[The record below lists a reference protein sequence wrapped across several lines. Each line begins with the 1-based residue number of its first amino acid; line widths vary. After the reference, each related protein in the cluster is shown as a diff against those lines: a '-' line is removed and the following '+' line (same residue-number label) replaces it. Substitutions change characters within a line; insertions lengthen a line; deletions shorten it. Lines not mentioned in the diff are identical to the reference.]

1 MPYDRTL
8 LSKDQLAGEDAG
20 ACVALS
26 ERPAYADAGIDV
38 RLGVRAVRL
47 PAGESRV
54 ELSDGDELAF
64 DRLVVCTGGRP
75 VMPEALVA
83 PGVLALREAADLPRV
98 HDALARVRHLV
109 IIGGG
114 FIGGEV
120 ASAAVKRYAP
130 VTLVEAAS
138 APLAPVLGDDV
149 AGRLAGMH
157 RAAGVELVCGTPVRG
172 VRRERDG
179 LGVVLSD
186 GRTLWAD
193 AVLVGVGMTPNVEW
207 LEGSG
212 VELDDG
218 VVTDSA
224 CRTARP
230 DVLAAGD
237 CARWEHP
244 GYGARLRV
252 EHWDVAMRHG
262 EAVAAAALGSEEPFA
277 PAPLLLVRS
286 ARDEAAMGRPR
297 PGVGPRRPLRGR
309 RARLRR
315 PLLRFRAPG
324 RRAHRRPPARMR
336 GGAPRAAVGG
346 RRTGGDVEMTM
357 DVFVDPELCI
367 GSASCIRLAP
377 GAFELD
383 DDGVAD
389 VVDPGAAPEDQ
400 LRAAARSCP
409 TGAITVDEGAG

>member
-1 MPYDRTL
+1 VELVGAETEVPYDRTL

-26 ERPAYADAGIDV
+26 ERPAYADGGIDV

-83 PGVLALREAADLPRV
+83 PGVLALRDAADLPRV

-130 VTLVEAAS
+130 VTLVEAAN

-149 AGRLAGMH
+149 AGRLAEMH

-212 VELDDG
+212 VELDAG

-277 PAPLLLVRS
+277 PLPYFWSDQHETKLQWVGHAPAWDRVDLSEDDEPGFV
-286 ARDEAAMGRPR
+286 ARYFDSERLAGVLTVGRPR
-297 PGVGPRRPLRGR
+297 
-309 RARLRR
+309 A
-315 PLLRFRAPG
+315 
-324 RRAHRRPPARMR
+324 
-336 GGAPRAAVGG
+336 
-346 RRTGGDVEMTM
+346 
-357 DVFVDPELCI
+357 C
-367 GSASCIRLAP
+367 
-377 GAFELD
+377 
-383 DDGVAD
+383 
-389 VVDPGAAPEDQ
+389 
-400 LRAAARSCP
+400 AAARRELQS
-409 TGAITVDEGAG
+409 AGVAQEAMSR

>member
-1 MPYDRTL
+1 MKERIVIVGGGVAAHECAFALRRLGHEGPVELVGAETEVPYDRTL
-8 LSKDQLAGEDAG
+8 LSKDQLAGEDAA

-277 PAPLLLVRS
+277 PLPYFWSDQHETKLQWVGHAPAWDRVDLSEDDEPGFV
-286 ARDEAAMGRPR
+286 ARYFDSERLAGVLTVGRPR
-297 PGVGPRRPLRGR
+297 
-309 RARLRR
+309 A
-315 PLLRFRAPG
+315 
-324 RRAHRRPPARMR
+324 
-336 GGAPRAAVGG
+336 
-346 RRTGGDVEMTM
+346 
-357 DVFVDPELCI
+357 C
-367 GSASCIRLAP
+367 
-377 GAFELD
+377 
-383 DDGVAD
+383 
-389 VVDPGAAPEDQ
+389 
-400 LRAAARSCP
+400 AAARRELQS
-409 TGAITVDEGAG
+409 AGVAQEAMSR